1 MGQKLM
7 VQIVRVIP
15 LANSTLKN
23 AAIATLGNYIEFFI
37 TLLVSIVI
45 ARGLGPELYGQYAFI
60 IWLSGFFIA
69 FMTVGVSTGAI
80 KYLAE
85 ATGRER
91 TDQYYGLH
99 VHFRKIQLAIISL
112 SLMIFMLSTYYF
124 DFRVADSRWL
134 ALFLALSVGLKA
146 VHMYRVSAL
155 KGLEQFWR
163 VSLIAFI
170 VSPLNLLVVF
180 VAFIYQADIVTFFWI
195 YILSSSFYHLVSYF
209 LLRDKIPKVNTAQ
222 FDKALDG
229 SSSGAL
235 EKTLVKN
242 INHHILLITCSST
255 LGFVVMRQSEL
266 YFLNLFASSAEVAFF
281 NVAFVLASAVVT
293 LVPGALDAILL
304 PLVAR
309 SLAKSTNDAAVRL
322 QAVFR
327 FALHLSIIVAV
338 PLVYFAEDL
347 IVLMY
352 GEEYLAAVFPFQAIL
367 IVLSFGVFASTCRA
381 FLLSDNRQGFMFK
394 LTSVATFFTLLL
406 DYLLVKNFG
415 LFGAVVAFV
424 STTFFVSFIQI
435 FMTVRW
441 AGLFIDT
448 PCFLRSSVAALI
460 AFLMMHILNVDVQP
474 MVNMIFGSVLFVSFY
489 LCIALF
495 FKVFKVDDINILLTI
510 KNKVMGDRLSSF
522 DSLLRRNAA
531 NDN

>member
-1 MGQKLM
+1 MS
-7 VQIVRVIP
+7 IIP

-23 AAIATLGNYIEFFI
+23 AAIASLGNYIEFFI

-45 ARGLGPELYGQYAFI
+45 ARGLGPDVYGQYAFI

-99 VHFRKIQLAIISL
+99 VHFRKIQLSIISL
-112 SLMIFMLSTYYF
+112 SLIIFMLCAHYF

-195 YILSSSFYHLVSYF
+195 YILSSSFYHLVSFF
-209 LLRDKIPKVNTAQ
+209 LLRDKISKVKTTQ
-222 FDKALDG
+222 FDDALDRT
-229 SSSGAL
+229 L
-235 EKTLVKN
+235 DKTLAKN

-327 FALHLSIIVAV
+327 FALHLSIIVAI

-352 GEEYLAAVFPFQAIL
+352 GQDYMAAVFPFQAIL

-381 FLLSDNRQGFMFK
+381 FLLSDNRQGFMLK
-394 LTSVATFFTLLL
+394 LTSVATLFTLLL

-415 LFGAVVAFV
+415 LFGAVIAFV

-435 FMTVRW
+435 LMTVRW

-448 PCFLRSSVAALI
+448 SCFLRSFVAALI
-460 AFLMMHILNVDVQP
+460 AFLIMHIFNMESQPILN
-474 MVNMIFGSVLFVSFY
+474 MFFGSVIFVSFY
-489 LCIALF
+489 LFIALI
-495 FKVFKVDDINILLTI
+495 FKVFKMDDINILLTI
-510 KNKVMGDRLSSF
+510 KKKVVGDRFFAF
-522 DSLLRRNAA
+522 DSLLRRYAA

>member
-1 MGQKLM
+1 MDQL
-7 VQIVRVIP
+7 VSIIP
-15 LANSTLKN
+15 LTNSTLKN

-45 ARGLGPELYGQYAFI
+45 ARGLGPEVYGQYAFI

-91 TDQYYGLH
+91 VDQYHALH

-112 SLMIFMLSTYYF
+112 SLMIFMLSAYYF

-134 ALFLALSVGLKA
+134 ALFLALSVGLKS

-163 VSLIAFI
+163 VSLIALI

-195 YILSSSFYHLVSYF
+195 YILASSFYHLVSYF
-209 LLRDKIPKVNTAQ
+209 LLRDKIHTENTALLG
-222 FDKALDG
+222 DALD
-229 SSSGAL
+229 
-235 EKTLVKN
+235 ETLVKN

-266 YFLNLFASSAEVAFF
+266 YFLNIFSSSAEVAFF

-293 LVPGALDAILL
+293 LLPGALDAILL

-309 SLAKSTNDAAVRL
+309 SLAKSANAAALRL

-327 FALHLSIIVAV
+327 FALHLSIIVTI

-352 GEEYLAAVFPFQAIL
+352 GEDYLAAVFPFQAIL

-406 DYLLVKNFG
+406 DYLLIKHFG
-415 LFGAVVAFV
+415 LFGAVLAFV

-435 FMTVRW
+435 LMTVRW

-448 PCFLRSSVAALI
+448 QCFIRSFVAALI
-460 AFLMMHILNVDVQP
+460 AFLVIHILNVEIQP
-474 MVNMIFGSVLFVSFY
+474 IINMIFGSVLFVSLY
-489 LCIALF
+489 LFIALF
-495 FKVFKVDDINILLTI
+495 FKVFKLDDINILLTVKKKI
-510 KNKVMGDRLSSF
+510 VGERFFSF
-522 DSLLRRNAA
+522 DCLLRRYAA

>member
-1 MGQKLM
+1 
-7 VQIVRVIP
+7 
-15 LANSTLKN
+15 
-23 AAIATLGNYIEFFI
+23 
-37 TLLVSIVI
+37 
-45 ARGLGPELYGQYAFI
+45 
-60 IWLSGFFIA
+60 
-69 FMTVGVSTGAI
+69 
-80 KYLAE
+80 
-85 ATGRER
+85 
-91 TDQYYGLH
+91 
-99 VHFRKIQLAIISL
+99 
-112 SLMIFMLSTYYF
+112 
-124 DFRVADSRWL
+124 
-134 ALFLALSVGLKA
+134 
-146 VHMYRVSAL
+146 
-155 KGLEQFWR
+155 
-163 VSLIAFI
+163 
-170 VSPLNLLVVF
+170 
-180 VAFIYQADIVTFFWI
+180 
-195 YILSSSFYHLVSYF
+195 
-209 LLRDKIPKVNTAQ
+209 
-222 FDKALDG
+222 
-229 SSSGAL
+229 
-235 EKTLVKN
+235 
-242 INHHILLITCSST
+242 
-255 LGFVVMRQSEL
+255 
-266 YFLNLFASSAEVAFF
+266 
-281 NVAFVLASAVVT
+281 
-293 LVPGALDAILL
+293 
-304 PLVAR
+304 
-309 SLAKSTNDAAVRL
+309 
-322 QAVFR
+322 
-327 FALHLSIIVAV
+327 
-338 PLVYFAEDL
+338 
-347 IVLMY
+347 MY

-394 LTSVATFFTLLL
+394 LTSVATFLTLLL